1 MKRSIK
7 SLLATLVVTTG
18 LVVPSL
24 AAQNSGMML
33 TGAEFLK
40 ACTRPDMEWISFC
53 NGYVQA
59 VFDGAHGVGRGIC
72 APSTL
77 TRTKIV
83 VAVVQALTAKP
94 ALKKLN
100 AADVVFDVL
109 YRAFPCQ

>member
-1 MKRSIK
+1 MKRCIK
-7 SLLATLVVTTG
+7 SMLAALVVTTC

-40 ACTRPDMEWISFC
+40 ACTKPDRDWVSFC

-59 VFDGAHGVGRGIC
+59 AFDGAHRVGKGIC

-77 TRTKIV
+77 TRTNIV

-94 ALKKLN
+94 ALQKLN
-100 AADVVFDVL
+100 AADVVFIVL
-109 YRAFPCQ
+109 YRTFPCQ

>member
-7 SLLATLVVTTG
+7 SLLAALV
-18 LVVPSL
+18 LSLSLAAPSL

-40 ACTRPDMEWISFC
+40 ACTKPDMEWISFC

-59 VFDGAHGVGRGIC
+59 AFDSVRGPSKGIC

-77 TRTKIV
+77 TRTHIV
-83 VAVVQALTAKP
+83 VAVVKALTAKP
-94 ALKKLN
+94 ALQKQN
-100 AADVVFDVL
+100 AALVVYAVL
-109 YRAFPCQ
+109 VGAFPCQ